1 MQIVDVADAPPGY
14 CAVLGRSGGPFVDTG
29 SEIPSMAPHIY
40 VSEEA
45 VKLMAKMFGMVEQ
58 TEHQEALDLTT
69 GLEQACNELEA
80 DLKEAN
86 RVIDAA
92 EYLKSKKIPVH

>member
-1 MQIVDVADAPPGY
+1 M
-14 CAVLGRSGGPFVDTG
+14 LGRSGGPFVDTG
-29 SEIPSMAPHIY
+29 SEIPIMAPRVY

-45 VKLMAKMFGMVEQ
+45 VKLMAKMFGMVEE

-69 GLEQACNELEA
+69 QLEMACNELEA
-80 DLKEAN
+80 ELKEAN